1 MQAGA
6 MFPKIWS
13 ELAPWQNAGP
23 LSDERSANTVS
34 PIAILTMVSAAA
46 AVAVVAMLQVE
57 DQGRLSVY
65 DARATVDQASGD
77 VHIFFTLVNDGGDD
91 VVTGFSS
98 PDASAV
104 ALQGVLPDEQTRGAG
119 LAMPAHS
126 SLVFDTHLYLSAR
139 GVAIDPGA
147 QAEDAILPL
156 VLNFEKSDGIYV
168 AVPIG
173 EPAAAD

>member
-1 MQAGA
+1 M
-6 MFPKIWS
+6 
-13 ELAPWQNAGP
+13 
-23 LSDERSANTVS
+23 S

-65 DARATVDQASGD
+65 NARATVDRVSGD
-77 VHIFFTLVNDGGDD
+77 VHIYFTLVNDGGDD

-98 PDASAV
+98 PDASEV
-104 ALQGVLPDEQTRGAG
+104 ALQGALPDGQTPVSG

-126 SLVFDTHLYLSAR
+126 SQVFDAAHMYLRAR
-139 GVAIDPGA
+139 GFTGPDPEAEGA
-147 QAEDAILPL
+147 MLPL
-156 VLNFEKSDGIYV
+156 VLDFEKSDGIYV
-168 AVPIG
+168 AVPFG